1 MSLQFE
7 YRSPE
12 GSIVRSTSPGD
23 VWPDWKGDREHWL
36 FVAPHDDDIVLGAGL
51 TFISAV
57 ESGIPVYAVVATTG
71 EAGYCRPEHKGNVQ
85 HIRRRECRTSFE
97 MMGMPAENLIVF
109 EYPDADFTI
118 HLGRRLTDDPNC
130 PTAIAGAS
138 GLQNSFVWALR
149 RILPTRVFLP
159 TQTDIHPDHKMVHQ
173 EFVMSIFH
181 AQGNIWPELGA
192 PIPEIPKLY
201 EYATYCDFLTPPTIR
216 VKTSDDLFERKLN
229 AILAYKS
236 QEQIDLSIANQRKAG
251 PQEFIRELEFNIL
264 NPRQYEGLFE

>member
-7 YRSPE
+7 YRTPQ
-12 GSIVRSTSPGD
+12 GSIVRSASPGD
-23 VWPDWKGDREHWL
+23 IWPDWKGDRECWL

-57 ESGIPVYAVVATTG
+57 ECGIPVHAVVTTTG

-85 HIRRRECRTSFE
+85 NIRRRECRTSFE
-97 MMGMPAENLIVF
+97 MMGMPVENLIVF
-109 EYPDADFTI
+109 DYPDADFTI
-118 HLGRRLTDDPNC
+118 HLGRRLTSDPNC
-130 PTAIAGAS
+130 PTAIAGAT

-149 RILPTRVFLP
+149 KILPTRVFLP
-159 TQTDIHPDHKMVHQ
+159 TLTDIHPDHKMAHQ

-229 AILAYKS
+229 AILAYQS
-236 QEQIDLSIANQRKAG
+236 QEQITLTLNNQREAG
-251 PQEFIRELEFNIL
+251 PQEFIRELEFNIF
-264 NPRQYEGLFE
+264 NPKQYEGLFE